1 MEREQWDRLKQA
13 KGKEWHKSQTPMSM
27 LTGCS
32 YKNGVMLTSNFLI
45 SCLILKIKIN
55 YTLIET
61 FKSVKVIEIKEP
73 RRLLEGQ
80 MLKNL
85 IMSHQRIRKRK
96 KVAKRKI
103 RKKKLLIQMMK
114 KKLMRIL
121 QSNWKFWTK
130 TMKMRN
136 QLLQE
141 DLTLNSTIIITFST
155 SS

>member
-1 MEREQWDRLKQA
+1 
-13 KGKEWHKSQTPMSM
+13 M

-85 IMSHQRIRKRK
+85 IMNHQRIRKRK

-103 RKKKLLIQMMK
+103 RKKKLQTQMMK
-114 KKLMRIL
+114 KKSMRIL
-121 QSNWKFWTK
+121 QSNWKF
-130 TMKMRN
+130 
-136 QLLQE
+136 
-141 DLTLNSTIIITFST
+141 
-155 SS
+155 